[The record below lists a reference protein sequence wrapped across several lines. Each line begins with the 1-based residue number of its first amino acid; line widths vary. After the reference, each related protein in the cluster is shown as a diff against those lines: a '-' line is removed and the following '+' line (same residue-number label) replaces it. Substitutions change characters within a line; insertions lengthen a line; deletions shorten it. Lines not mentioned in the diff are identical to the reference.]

1 MQPHWIRLN
10 ATRID
15 MQSELIEK
23 IKKKKEKILSMSM
36 MIVMFLI
43 VPAVMAWLESAAS
56 ASLKFT
62 TLHDAFSPKSS
73 PQTSAWPVGA
83 VAIALENATELCE
96 HVNSNGNASASWHTY
111 SVDLIYC
118 QISAAQQLA
127 STENVTVSQFRVNV
141 SDVNAGRI
149 GPILFFMGSAERRA
163 ANIEAYIA
171 NATNADLWLALFCAQ
186 SGHLFRGMAWANGM
200 FLSIGLCDS
209 NSTSQL
215 VFVRNVTE
223 LVSTVRATG
232 EAQVWATVQTDV
244 SNRPD
249 SAWMQWITILFST
262 MTLVDDD
269 FVAPKSDP
277 ADWGA
282 LFNASQ
288 RAAFRTAVDA
298 TAVDLAGNTSVYA
311 VDIDYWWA
319 SHAIVTSVAPL
330 VEVLFALNES
340 QARQNGLFK
349 RFASP
354 FTGVSSPLETCSA
367 ADLFRFVGTQQPNA
381 TSTSALERSRADL
394 WNTIVATKR
403 FICQVFLDL
412 AGVLHNETIIP
423 STTTTTTAM
432 PTKTTTTMM
441 MNTTSTTNMTTS
453 TTVATTTTPTTT
465 TTKSTPMPTSA
476 SSDWS
481 RQGAIAGAMRS
492 VLKWVDL
499 MHCSANGTVGCGS
512 HGVCQPWS
520 LVTHDLAVTSIGCS
534 CEPGFTGSFC
544 QTPPPTMSR
553 TMTTS
558 PTTTPPPTTPLPTT
572 VGPTP
577 LPTTSTT
584 VGTML
589 NLLCPNGCSHLGLC
603 NSVTGLCTCDLV
615 PGSKTLHFAGPDCS
629 STPCNSTQGCAAV
642 DHVCDEAFNLCRK
655 ECLLPRDCGNNA
667 VCFRPDTSPKAF
679 CRCVDAF
686 DGANCTLPVPTT
698 TTKPSLLTFVRTTLP
713 TTSTTTAPTT
723 SVSATHAASSTIAAT
738 TTVTIG
744 STVLMSQTTAPPD
757 SDTSVA
763 TLAISLCGAAV
774 VLAAVVLFAWWWKKR
789 RVHGYERMLS
799 SYDSTGDDIA
809 DF

>member
-1 MQPHWIRLN
+1 
-10 ATRID
+10 
-15 MQSELIEK
+15 
-23 IKKKKEKILSMSM
+23 M
-36 MIVMFLI
+36 MIGVFLLLLLVFLTNSVAI
-43 VPAVMAWLESAAS
+43 GRLQSAAS

-83 VAIALENATELCE
+83 VGIALHNGTELCE
-96 HVNSNGNASASWHTY
+96 HVSSNATAWHTY

-141 SDVNAGRI
+141 SDASAAHI

-186 SGHLFRGMAWANGM
+186 SGHLFRGLAWANGM
-200 FLSIGLCDS
+200 FLSIGLCDA

-249 SAWMQWITILFST
+249 SAWMQWIAILFST
-262 MTLVDDD
+262 MTLIDDD

-311 VDIDYWWA
+311 DDLDYWWA
-319 SHAIVTSVAPL
+319 AHSIVTSVAPL

-340 QARQNGLFK
+340 QARQNNLFK

-354 FTGVSSPLETCSA
+354 FISASSPLETCSVS
-367 ADLFRFVGTQQPNA
+367 DLFRFVSTQQPNA
-381 TSTSALERSRADL
+381 TSTSVLERNRANL
-394 WNTIVATKR
+394 WSTIVATKR

-412 AGVLHNETIIP
+412 AGVLHNETVIP
-423 STTTTTTAM
+423 ATTTTTTI
-432 PTKTTTTMM
+432 PITTTTTMATLM
-441 MNTTSTTNMTTS
+441 MNTTSTSNNMS
-453 TTVATTTTPTTT
+453 TTTAAMTAAT

-476 SSDWS
+476 ASSDWS
-481 RQGAIAGAMRS
+481 REGAIAGAMRS

-499 MHCSANGTVGCGS
+499 MHCSANGTIGCGS

-520 LVTHDLAVTSIGCS
+520 LITHDLAVTSIGCS

-553 TMTTS
+553 TTTTT
-558 PTTTPPPTTPLPTT
+558 PTTTPPPTTSLPTT
-572 VGPTP
+572 FGPTP

-629 STPCNSTQGCAAV
+629 STPCNSTQGCAAA

-667 VCFRPDTSPKAF
+667 VCFRPDTSPQAF

-713 TTSTTTAPTT
+713 TTSTTTASTA
-723 SVSATHAASSTIAAT
+723 SVSDSISTTAAT
-738 TTVTIG
+738 TTTTSTIG
-744 STVLMSQTTAPPD
+744 STVVMSQTTVPANA
-757 SDTSVA
+757 DTSAA
-763 TLAISLCGAAV
+763 TLAVSLCGAAA

-799 SYDSTGDDIA
+799 SYDTADDIA